1 MMQPLLAIFE
11 HNTPAH
17 LAITT
22 LFILALAA
30 ILTGIRLLIRQR
42 LARTARHTAARW
54 DDILVDAASTTPS
67 GALLL
72 FSFLLGIQTL
82 EMSSELHTFATRL
95 LLATVIFQCGLW
107 ANRLIW
113 NAIALR
119 IEKDS
124 KKGPVTT
131 NYSII
136 HYTLRLLLWSVVILL
151 ILSNLGIN
159 VTSLI
164 ASLGI
169 GGVAVALAVQNI
181 LGDLF
186 ASLSIVLD
194 KPFEIG
200 DTLTIGDLTGTVRH
214 IGLKT
219 TRLTAITGEELVF
232 ANSDLLGSRI
242 HNYRKMEERRVIQ
255 TLGIDAATPP
265 ERLMQVNAIVEDI
278 FNSLPQARLERVHF
292 FAIGAGAFDYEI
304 VYYIRNADYS
314 LYMDTRQTLNLGLV
328 TRLEKAGIRLPYS
341 NQTLRLKNP
350 P

>member
-1 MMQPLLAIFE
+1 MIRHLLAILE
-11 HNTPAH
+11 NNTPVH
-17 LAITT
+17 LAITA
-22 LFILALAA
+22 LFILVLAA
-30 ILTGIRLLIRQR
+30 CLTGARFLVRR
-42 LARTARHTAARW
+42 HLARTARHTATRW
-54 DDILVDAASTTPS
+54 DDILVDTASATPS
-67 GALLL
+67 GTLLL
-72 FSFLLGIQTL
+72 LSFLLGLQTL
-82 EMSSELHTFATRL
+82 EMSSELHTFSTRL

-107 ANRLIW
+107 INRLIQ
-113 NAIALR
+113 NAITLR

-124 KKGPVTT
+124 QKGPVTT

-136 HYTLRLLLWSVVILL
+136 HYTLCLLLWSVVILL

-219 TRLTAITGEELVF
+219 TRLAAITGEELVF

-242 HNYRKMEERRVIQ
+242 HNHRKMEERRVVQ

-265 ERLMQVNAIVEDI
+265 EQLMQVNAIVQDI
-278 FNSLPQARLERVHF
+278 FNSLPQARLERVHL
-292 FAIGAGAFDYEI
+292 FAIGAYTFDYEI
-304 VYYIRNADYS
+304 VYHIRNADYN
-314 LYMDTRQTLNLGLV
+314 LYMDTRQALNLGLI
-328 TRLEKAGIRLPYS
+328 THLGKAGIQLPYPA
-341 NQTLRLKNP
+341 QTLRLQNLS
-350 P
+350 